1 LIWWTLT
8 AKAMIEAVQPTVQDS
23 KMIVAAM
30 IAVVA
35 TP

>member
-1 LIWWTLT
+1 
-8 AKAMIEAVQPTVQDS
+8 MIEAVQPTVQDS